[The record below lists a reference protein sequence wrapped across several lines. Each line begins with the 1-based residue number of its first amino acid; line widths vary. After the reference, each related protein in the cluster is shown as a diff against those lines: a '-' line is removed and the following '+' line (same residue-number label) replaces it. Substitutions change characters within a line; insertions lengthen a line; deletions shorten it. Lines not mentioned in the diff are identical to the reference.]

1 MPSRD
6 TPTPLIY
13 TATAMY
19 ELSIERDFVG
29 AHAITMAGE
38 CEESHVHTWHVT
50 VIVAGAQLDADG
62 LLCDFHLLQRG
73 LAEIVARF
81 DDGDLNTIAPFD
93 QLNPTAEHL
102 AQYIAQQMIVRLPH
116 GVALKRVSVT
126 EAPGCC
132 ATYIEK

>member
-38 CEESHVHTWHVT
+38 REATHRHTWHVT
-50 VIVAGAQLDADG
+50 VVVAGAQLDADG
-62 LLCDFHLLQRG
+62 LLCDFHILERG
-73 LAEIVARF
+73 LAEIVGRF
-81 DDGDLNTIAPFD
+81 DDADLNAISFSKQVFVLD
-93 QLNPTAEHL
+93 
-102 AQYIAQQMIVRLPH
+102 V
-116 GVALKRVSVT
+116 VT
-126 EAPGCC
+126 NSGKYKYCITKSA
-132 ATYIEK
+132 IER